1 MKYKSLISQPW
12 LAILLVLSSCNL
24 SSRAPMDRRV
34 NIGTHALHIHCVGR
48 GGPTVVID
56 TGITETYESWEPVME
71 LIAQDTRV
79 CAYDRAGYGQS
90 EPGPMPRDCNRAADE
105 LSLLLLNAR
114 VEGPFVLVG
123 HSLGGLNMQV
133 FAARYPD
140 QAVGAVLLDPPPL
153 KWIMGTGFPDL
164 REMFSQQT
172 DEFLAAADAPSA
184 SSDPAEK
191 ARASFY
197 QALASENEEM
207 LGRSA
212 DQLAAIDS
220 FGDLPLVVIAATEP
234 NPGFGESAQ
243 AFQRFWIEQSQ
254 ELAGKSANGSFIL
267 AEGSRHH
274 IHLDASQLVVDAIQE
289 MVRESR
295 Q

>member
-1 MKYKSLISQPW
+1 MKHKSLIFQLL
-12 LAILLVLSSCNL
+12 LATTLMLSSCSL
-24 SSRAPMDRRV
+24 SSRAPMDKQV
-34 NIGTHALHIHCVGR
+34 NIGTHALHIHCVGEES
-48 GGPTVVID
+48 PTVVID
-56 TGITETYESWEPVME
+56 TGITETYESWEPVMA
-71 LIAQDTRV
+71 LIAQDTRI

-90 EPGPMPRDCNRAADE
+90 EPGPMPRDSGRTADE
-105 LSLLLLNAR
+105 LNLLLHNAG
-114 VEGPFVLVG
+114 VEGSFLLVG

-133 FAARYPD
+133 FAGRYPD
-140 QAVGAVLLDPPPL
+140 HVIGAVLLDPPPL
-153 KWIMGTGFPDL
+153 QWIMGKSFPDL
-164 REMFSQQT
+164 HEMFSQQPGQ
-172 DEFLAAADAPSA
+172 FAAIADAA
-184 SSDPAEK
+184 RQSSDPEEN

-197 QALASENEEM
+197 EAVASEYTEM

-212 DQLAAIDS
+212 EQLAAIDS

-243 AFQRFWIEQSQ
+243 AFQQFWIEQSQ

-274 IHLDASQLVVDAIQE
+274 IHLDAPQLVVDTIQK

>member
-1 MKYKSLISQPW
+1 
-12 LAILLVLSSCNL
+12 
-24 SSRAPMDRRV
+24 MDRRV
-34 NIGTHALHIHCVGR
+34 DIGTHALHIHCVGK
-48 GGPTVVID
+48 GNPTVVID

-71 LIAQDTRV
+71 LIAQDMRV

-105 LSLLLLNAR
+105 LSLLLHNAG
-114 VEGPFVLVG
+114 VEGPFLLVG

-133 FAARYPD
+133 FASRYPD
-140 QAVGAVLLDPPPL
+140 HVIGAVLLDPPPL
-153 KWIMGTGFPDL
+153 QWIMGEGFPDL

-172 DEFLAAADAPSA
+172 DKFLADAHAARQ
-184 SSDPAEK
+184 SSDPEEN

-197 QALASENEEM
+197 EAVASENEEM

-212 DQLAAIDS
+212 EQLAAIDS

-243 AFQRFWIEQSQ
+243 AFQQFWIEQSQ
-254 ELAGKSANGSFIL
+254 ELAAKSANGSFIS
-267 AEGSRHH
+267 AQGSRHH
-274 IHLDASQLVVDAIQE
+274 IHLDAPQLVIDTIQE
-289 MVRESR
+289 MVEISRE
-295 Q
+295 